1 MYSVRDFCWFK
12 EQNFIICGPAYFQLY
27 WVSPEACKFIEHY
40 KILCLLSGVFVFSEF
55 FILCELFFP
64 KKYGKFACT
73 SAYWWDSYPRH
84 PVKTNFSWF
93 VFHPV
98 STKIFWSSKCNF
110 TVDDKE
116 MLKSNKIYYCYIGQA
131 VRLYKGS
138 CKFLFKADMSQESF
152 DFIY

>member
-1 MYSVRDFCWFK
+1 MALLIF
-12 EQNFIICGPAYFQLY
+12 NFTESLLRLVSSLNITKYFAY
-27 WVSPEACKFIEHY
+27 
-40 KILCLLSGVFVFSEF
+40 CLVFSYSQNSLSYVNF
-55 FILCELFFP
+55 FFP

-98 STKIFWSSKCNF
+98 STKSFWSSKCNF

-116 MLKSNKIYYCYIGQA
+116 MLNSNKIYYCYIGQA

-138 CKFLFKADMSQESF
+138 CKFLFKVDMSQESF
-152 DFIY
+152 DFIYLVFSWSDLSFNTVKAQ